1 MPFGQRAV
9 LEVGGFLS
17 QMSDFGVKAFERYA
31 ELRPG
36 HRLPFTP
43 ADLLAG
49 NEPVFRKLFAAY
61 LPGKKDARILDLGS
75 GCGEFLY
82 FLQRAGYESAAGVEL
97 DPKQVEIGRR
107 LGVRNL
113 SCGDARELLQDSSG
127 QFDFISAIDVLEHFP
142 KHKAFELLE
151 LIYAALR
158 PGGRFLCQVPN
169 AATFYLPLFFMDFT
183 HETPFAPSSLKQAL
197 EMAGF
202 ANVRVSGMGPVV
214 HGVKSAVRFLLWKLI
229 EAGLRFVQTVE
240 AGPRDRLSGI
250 FTAAIFAVGD
260 KV

>member
-1 MPFGQRAV
+1 
-9 LEVGGFLS
+9 
-17 QMSDFGVKAFERYA
+17 MSDYGVKAFKRYA

-36 HRLPFTP
+36 HRVASTP
-43 ADLLAG
+43 EDLLAG
-49 NEPVFRKLFAAY
+49 KEPVFRKLFTPY
-61 LPGKKDARILDLGS
+61 LPARKDARILDLGS

-82 FLQRAGYESAAGVEL
+82 FLQRAGYESAAGVDL
-97 DPKQVEIGRR
+97 DPDQVEVARK

-113 SCGDARELLQDSSG
+113 TRGDAPELLRDSSG

-151 LIYAALR
+151 LIYTALR

-202 ANVRVSGMGPVV
+202 ANVRVSGIGPVV
-214 HGVKSAVRFLLWKLI
+214 HGAKSAVRFALWKLI
-229 EAGLRFVQTVE
+229 EGCLRLIQTVE
-240 AGPRDRLSGI
+240 AGPGDDLRRI
-250 FTAAIFAVGD
+250 FTATILGVAD
-260 KV
+260 KP

>member
-1 MPFGQRAV
+1 
-9 LEVGGFLS
+9 
-17 QMSDFGVKAFERYA
+17 MSDFAVKAFERYA

-36 HRLPFTP
+36 HRLPLTP

-49 NEPVFRKLFAAY
+49 KEPVFRKLFTPYVPAR
-61 LPGKKDARILDLGS
+61 KDARILDLGS
-75 GCGEFLY
+75 GYGEFLY

-113 SCGDARELLQDSSG
+113 NCSDARELLQDSSG

-142 KHKAFELLE
+142 KHKAFELLG
-151 LIYAALR
+151 LIYTALR

-183 HETPFAPSSLKQAL
+183 HETPFAPSSLQQAL

-202 ANVRVSGMGPVV
+202 INVQVSGIGPVV
-214 HGVKSAVRFLLWKLI
+214 HGAKSAVRFALWKLV
-229 EAGLRFVQTVE
+229 EALLRFVQTVE
-240 AGPRDRLSGI
+240 AGPGDGLRRI
-250 FTAAIFAVGD
+250 FTATIFAVAG
-260 KV
+260 KP